1 MHARLTSQR
10 TRFSELIAK
19 AKSPIIEERRLAAQR
34 LAASSDKRAMRA
46 LATLV
51 KDPAVSDVATTSVFF
66 RLLRRKE
73 QLVEINGRINRA
85 GNELVID
92 YGIKKLFKHR
102 ADPSNKAVALDAWS
116 FLAPLADRIARDK
129 TLRASITF
137 GEMQSALND
146 PDPMMRKLALKF
158 TPMCNEAGILFLLY
172 VRAQTDPDQEVKQA
186 ALEQAALHWYA
197 HKSELQPGEQRDL
210 GEMMMLARHGAKI

>member
-66 RLLRRKE
+66 RLLPAQGTAR
-73 QLVEINGRINRA
+73 
-85 GNELVID
+85 GN
-92 YGIKKLFKHR
+92 
-102 ADPSNKAVALDAWS
+102 
-116 FLAPLADRIARDK
+116 
-129 TLRASITF
+129 
-137 GEMQSALND
+137 
-146 PDPMMRKLALKF
+146 
-158 TPMCNEAGILFLLY
+158 
-172 VRAQTDPDQEVKQA
+172 
-186 ALEQAALHWYA
+186 
-197 HKSELQPGEQRDL
+197 
-210 GEMMMLARHGAKI
+210 